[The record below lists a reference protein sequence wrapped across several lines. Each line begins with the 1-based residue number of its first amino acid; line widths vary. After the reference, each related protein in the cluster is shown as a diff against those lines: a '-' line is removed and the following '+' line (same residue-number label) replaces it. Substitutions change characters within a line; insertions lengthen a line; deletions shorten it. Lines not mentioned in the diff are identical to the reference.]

1 MSYAPG
7 TILSI
12 GNGETLEQVIVLT
25 DNKIATKTF
34 AGKPVLRRDIMSLDD
49 WKILC
54 TAQCQEIR
62 NSSTWDSVPAPA
74 PAPAP
79 APVESYAVNTLLRW
93 KKDDENR
100 RTAMVVKD
108 GVLQLKEIVLG
119 RLNNEK
125 KFFSSFADWK
135 STLPAGGEITVKVHE
150 SVEARI
156 SAPIVAKTDVEY
168 IDELKKRFRVHTAF
182 VLEKSYKQ
190 TRDDEINKLKVNGPI
205 LAKQILDLST
215 ENLRDKSWLIM
226 QFGQAIAAAATAARR
241 SMQMIDYR
249 PAEADV
255 RHKKFQ
261 AEGRQAIYA
270 FVGGKRVEI
279 TSGDG
284 RVAIAMDSDG
294 RANRWA
300 TPTAGASFAELGVE
314 MVGNK
319 PRLEVEYRKK
329 KICI

>member
-7 TILSI
+7 TVLSI
-12 GNGETLEQVIVLT
+12 GFGETLESVVVLT
-25 DNKIATKTF
+25 ENKIATCCY
-34 AGKPVLRRDIMSLDD
+34 AGKPVGRRDIMSLDD

-54 TAQCQEIR
+54 TAQGQQIR
-62 NSSTWDSVPAPA
+62 SDATPSVAA
-74 PAPAP
+74 E
-79 APVESYAVNTLLRW
+79 PVYAVNTLLRW
-93 KKDDENR
+93 KKDDDNR

-108 GVLQLKEIVLG
+108 GVLQLKEIILG
-119 RLNNEK
+119 RSTYDK

-135 STLPAGGEITVKVHE
+135 STLPAGGEIAVQVGAPTVQ
-150 SVEARI
+150 ARI

-168 IDELKKRFRVHTAF
+168 IDELKKRFRVNTAY
-182 VLEKSYKQ
+182 VIEKSYKQ

-205 LAKQILDLST
+205 LAKQILELST
-215 ENLRDKSWLIM
+215 ANLRDKSWLIM
-226 QFGQAIAAAATAARR
+226 QLGQAIATAATAARR

-261 AEGRQAIYA
+261 ADGRQAIYA

-279 TSGDG
+279 TSGEG
-284 RVAIAMDSDG
+284 RLAIALDSDG
-294 RANRWA
+294 RANRWV
-300 TPTAGASFAELGVE
+300 TPTAGANFAELGVE

>member
-25 DNKIATKTF
+25 DNKIATCCY
-34 AGKPVLRRDIMSLDD
+34 AGKPVGRRDIMSLDD

-54 TAQCQEIR
+54 TAQGQQIR
-62 NSSTWDSVPAPA
+62 SDATPSVAA
-74 PAPAP
+74 E
-79 APVESYAVNTLLRW
+79 PVYAVNTLLRW
-93 KKDDENR
+93 KKDDDNR

-119 RLNNEK
+119 RINTEK

-135 STLPAGGEITVKVHE
+135 STLPAGGEMTVKLHE

-205 LAKQILDLST
+205 LAKQILELST
-215 ENLRDKSWLIM
+215 ANLRDKSWLIM
-226 QFGQAIAAAATAARR
+226 QLGQAIATAATAARR

-261 AEGRQAIYA
+261 ADGRQAIYA

-279 TSGDG
+279 TSGEG